1 MQLNIFKLPLQRVR
15 LLIDEGVEMLRNPPM
30 ENFQKINIY
39 KGITN
44 TIQLSI
50 RNNDRK
56 AVSIMPEDR
65 LVSTF
70 VSSDGRFHFHGFI
83 QPQNFDLGLFTLTI
97 PRCEL
102 LNIPTDTYH
111 GSIKMIDFYGNE
123 QPLYL
128 TQDYYPFMDV
138 VVNDNKFESFIPTVE
153 MCKEQFLRQVFRMA
167 DGKEYEEFTSQAF
180 TADRTPNHT
189 IMVNV
194 RNFFGQLIIEG
205 TTDDVPSP
213 YPESWFIM
221 RKEDY
226 SIYNPMNK
234 TGEETE
240 GISGNLSYF
249 ERANCSFIRIRYIQQ
264 KDAVSEI
271 VRVYYRN

>member
-15 LLIDEGVEMLRNPPM
+15 LTIDDGVEMLRNLPM

-44 TIQLSI
+44 TIELSI

-56 AVSIMPEDR
+56 AVSISEEDR
-65 LVSTF
+65 IIPMF
-70 VSSDGRFHFHGFI
+70 VSNDGKFHFHGFI
-83 QPQNFDLGLFTLTI
+83 QPKNVDLGLYTLTI

-102 LNIPTDTYH
+102 LSIPTDTYH
-111 GSIKMIDFYGNE
+111 GSIKVIDFYGNE

-138 VVNDNKFESFIPTVE
+138 VVNENKFESFIPTAE
-153 MCKEQFLRQVFRMA
+153 MCKEQFLRQVFRMKN
-167 DGKEYEEFTSQAF
+167 GQEYEQFISQSF

-189 IMVNV
+189 IMINV

-213 YPESWFIM
+213 YPDSWFII
-221 RKEDY
+221 RSEDY
-226 SIYNPMNK
+226 SMYNPMNK
-234 TGEETE
+234 TGIEAE
-240 GISGNLSYF
+240 GISGNLSF
-249 ERANCSFIRIRYIQQ
+249 FDRANCSYIRIRYIQP